1 MTTQTNTQTTLDD
14 LTQQFAQWRASRPN
28 KRTAVPEHLRRQAL
42 TLLSLHRKSHLIK
55 ALNINYQ
62 MLKNWQSAA
71 EHFASDHPAFVALD
85 TQSLPDHSASLSCF
99 TLTYAC
105 GETLQVNGQ
114 FSLAQLTALAQGL
127 SPVRGG
133 A

>member
-1 MTTQTNTQTTLDD
+1 MD
-14 LTQQFAQWRASRPN
+14 SG
-28 KRTAVPEHLRRQAL
+28 
-42 TLLSLHRKSHLIK
+42 
-55 ALNINYQ
+55 INYQ

-85 TQSLPDHSASLSCF
+85 THVLPDHSTSASCF

-127 SPVRGG
+127 SQPDHAVIGVQRTDRSVAPVIDLNN
-133 A
+133 